1 MKTRP
6 LYQILHQDDALIAV
20 NKSPGIAVLP
30 GRGRKDSLLQLL
42 AADPAL
48 HGATP
53 LLLHRLDADTSGLI
67 VFALTSEAQKNLAAQ
82 FRARTVVKEY
92 YALVRGTPLNESGS
106 VDLPIG
112 GDPHNKNRMI
122 IRGLEAKKS
131 RTKWVVGTRFKGIT
145 LLKVYPVTGRR
156 HQIRVHLKAM
166 GYPLAVDPYYGGT
179 ALLLSEFKKHYKV
192 GKYQEERPLMSR
204 LTLHAHSLKI
214 AHPTTTQEL
223 TLTAD
228 LPKDFASTLAALEK
242 WAR

>member
-1 MKTRP
+1 LKTRP
-6 LYQILHQDDALIAV
+6 LYQILHHDDALLVV

-30 GRGRKDSLLQLL
+30 GRGRKESLQQLL

-48 HGATP
+48 KGAAP
-53 LLLHRLDADTSGLI
+53 LLVHRLDADTSGIIL
-67 VFALTSEAQKNLAAQ
+67 FALTPDAQKNLAAQ
-82 FRARTVVKEY
+82 FHTRTVVKEY
-92 YALVRGTPLNESGS
+92 YALVRGTPLHESGS

-122 IRGLEAKKS
+122 IRGLDPKKS
-131 RTKWVVGTRFKGIT
+131 RTKWVLGTRFKGIT

-192 GKYQEERPLMSR
+192 GKYQEERPLISR
-204 LTLHAHSLKI
+204 LTLHAHSLQI
-214 AHPTTTQEL
+214 AHPTTGEQL

-228 LPKDFASTLAALEK
+228 LPKDFSSTLTALEK
-242 WAR
+242 WAS